1 MKPQTIADAI
11 FATVLGLLACAALL
25 HWLISCNVVTA

>member
-11 FATVLGLLACAALL
+11 FATPMLLFAAVGLAHLIARAA
-25 HWLISCNVVTA
+25 

>member
-11 FATVLGLLACAALL
+11 FATALGVLATMALV
-25 HWLISCNVVTA
+25 HWLISCNVVTG